1 MAGRTLT
8 RVPHERG
15 FNAARRGKLSSDANT
30 ISNTR
35 GRPIVELDKLMT
47 EDEQQRVGI
56 GSLTPSQRKALLEWG
71 MRMYSLGSADLGEIE
86 NIKYDGRLV
95 ILEDGS
101 RWEVCDGDS
110 ITSDSWSESDKVIVI
125 DDEMYNL
132 ESAEKV
138 SVEKEE

>member
-1 MAGRTLT
+1 M
-8 RVPHERG
+8 
-15 FNAARRGKLSSDANT
+15 
-30 ISNTR
+30 
-35 GRPIVELDKLMT
+35 ELDKLMT

-56 GSLTPSQRKALLEWG
+56 GSLTASQRKALLEWG